1 MQKVNVDVHIW
12 NELRSNDRFGFNSL
26 LFLTMK
32 IEELKSAYE
41 AAYGKPATDM
51 FFSPGRV
58 NLIGEHTDY
67 NGGFVFP
74 CALSFGT
81 YILLAANEENTIN
94 FRSLNIDA
102 VYSLP
107 ITQLTAPLPNK
118 AWANYPLGV
127 FAQFI
132 KRGVSIPHGYDI
144 LFWGNVPAGAGL
156 SSSAA
161 MEVVTAYALNEL
173 LGTAYDLAEIAKI
186 GRAAEHEFAG
196 VMCGIMDQFA
206 SAHGKA
212 DHAIYLNCDTLDYE
226 LVPVQLDGIKVVVAN
241 THSPH
246 HLDSGSFND
255 RVRQCQLAV
264 QQINAVRPIKCL
276 AELSQADFEQVESA
290 ITDPVA
296 HRRARHVVGEVQR
309 TKDAVEAL
317 KQGNIHLFGELM
329 TQSHISLRD
338 DYEVTGPQLDAL
350 AEAAWKVEG
359 VIGSRM
365 TGGGF
370 GGCTVSLVREEAIPT
385 FIEQVGAEYTEK
397 TGLKADFYIAEIG
410 DGAHR
415 VE

>member
-1 MQKVNVDVHIW
+1 MTIDQ
-12 NELRSNDRFGFNSL
+12 
-26 LFLTMK
+26 
-32 IEELKSAYE
+32 LKSAYE
-41 AAYGKPATDM
+41 AAYQKPATDI
-51 FFSPGRV
+51 FFAPGRV

-81 YILLAANEENTIN
+81 YILLSKNDEQKIN
-94 FRSLNIDA
+94 FRSLNMEAI
-102 VYSLP
+102 YSLEL
-107 ITQLTAPLPNK
+107 TQLSEPLPNK

-132 KRGVSIPHGYDI
+132 KQGVAITQGYDI

-173 LGTAYDLAEIAKI
+173 LGTQYGLADLAKI

-212 DHAIYLNCDTLDYE
+212 DHAIYLNCDTLEYD
-226 LVPVQLDGIKVVVAN
+226 LVPVKLEGIKVVVTN

-246 HLDSGSFND
+246 KLDSGSFND

-264 QQINAVRPIKCL
+264 EQINAVRPIQYL
-276 AELSQADFEQVESA
+276 AELSQVEFEQIKDA
-290 ITDPVA
+290 ITDEIA

-317 KQGNIHLFGELM
+317 KNGDIVKFGQLM
-329 TQSHISLRD
+329 NQSHVSLRD

-350 AEAAWKVEG
+350 AEAAWKIDG
-359 VIGSRM
+359 VLGSRM

-370 GGCTVSLVREEAIPT
+370 GGCTVSLVRDEAIPT
-385 FIEQVGAEYTEK
+385 FIEKVGAEYTEK

-415 VE
+415 IN

>member
-1 MQKVNVDVHIW
+1 MTIDQ
-12 NELRSNDRFGFNSL
+12 
-26 LFLTMK
+26 
-32 IEELKSAYE
+32 LKSAYE
-41 AAYGKPATDM
+41 AAYQKSATDV
-51 FFSPGRV
+51 FFAPGRV

-81 YILLAANEENTIN
+81 YILLSKNDEQKIN
-94 FRSLNIDA
+94 FRSLNMEA
-102 VYSLP
+102 VYSLEL
-107 ITQLTAPLPNK
+107 TQLSEPLPNK

-132 KRGVSIPHGYDI
+132 KRGVAITQGYDI

-173 LGTAYDLAEIAKI
+173 LGTQYGLADLAKI

-212 DHAIYLNCDTLDYE
+212 DHAIYLNCDTLEYD
-226 LVPVQLDGIKVVVAN
+226 LVPVKLEGIKVVVTN

-246 HLDSGSFND
+246 KLDSGSFND

-264 QQINAVRPIKCL
+264 EQINAVRPIQYL
-276 AELSQADFEQVESA
+276 AELSQVEFEQIKDA
-290 ITDPVA
+290 ITDEIA

-317 KQGNIHLFGELM
+317 KNGDIVKFGQLM
-329 TQSHISLRD
+329 NQSHVSLRD
-338 DYEVTGPQLDAL
+338 DYEVTGLHLDSL
-350 AEAAWKVEG
+350 AEAAWKVDG
-359 VIGSRM
+359 VLGSRM

-385 FIEQVGAEYTEK
+385 FIEQVGKEYTEK
-397 TGLKADFYIAEIG
+397 TGLVADFYIAEIG

-415 VE
+415 VIE

>member
-1 MQKVNVDVHIW
+1 MTVDQ
-12 NELRSNDRFGFNSL
+12 
-26 LFLTMK
+26 
-32 IEELKSAYE
+32 LKSAYE
-41 AAYGKPATDM
+41 AAYQKPATDI
-51 FFSPGRV
+51 FFAPGRV

-81 YILLAANEENTIN
+81 YILLSKNEEQKIN
-94 FRSLNIDA
+94 FRSLNMEA
-102 VYSLP
+102 VYALGLDE
-107 ITQLTAPLPNK
+107 LTAPLPNK

-132 KRGVSIPHGYDI
+132 KRGISITQGYDI

-161 MEVVTAYALNEL
+161 MEVVTAYALNDL
-173 LGTAYDLAEIAKI
+173 LGTNYGLADLAKI

-212 DHAIYLNCDTLDYE
+212 DHAIYLNCDTLEYD
-226 LVPVQLDGIKVVVAN
+226 LVPVKLEGIKVIVTN

-246 HLDSGSFND
+246 KLDSGSFND

-264 QQINAVRPIKCL
+264 EQINAVCPIQYL
-276 AELSQADFEQVESA
+276 AELSQVEFEQVKDA
-290 ITDPVA
+290 ITDETA

-317 KQGNIHLFGELM
+317 KNGDIVKFGQLM
-329 TQSHISLRD
+329 NQSHVSLRD

-350 AEAAWKVEG
+350 AEAAWKIDG
-359 VIGSRM
+359 VLGSRM

-370 GGCTVSLVREEAIPT
+370 GGCTVSLVQEQAIPT
-385 FIEQVGAEYTEK
+385 FIEKVGAEYTEK
-397 TGLKADFYIAEIG
+397 TGLVADFYIAEIG

-415 VE
+415 VKG

>member
-1 MQKVNVDVHIW
+1 M
-12 NELRSNDRFGFNSL
+12 
-26 LFLTMK
+26 T
-32 IEELKSAYE
+32 IEQLKSAYE
-41 AAYGKPATDM
+41 AAYQKSATDV
-51 FFSPGRV
+51 FFAPGRV

-81 YILLAANEENTIN
+81 YILLSKNDEQKIN
-94 FRSLNIDA
+94 FRSLNMEA
-102 VYSLP
+102 VYSLELN
-107 ITQLTAPLPNK
+107 QLSEPLPNK

-132 KRGVSIPHGYDI
+132 KRGVAITQGYDI

-173 LGTAYDLAEIAKI
+173 LGTQYGLADLAKI

-212 DHAIYLNCDTLDYE
+212 DHAIYLNCDTLEYD
-226 LVPVQLDGIKVVVAN
+226 LVPVKLEGIKVVVTN

-246 HLDSGSFND
+246 KLDSGSFND

-264 QQINAVRPIKCL
+264 EQINAVRPIQYL
-276 AELSQADFEQVESA
+276 AELSQVEFEQIKDA
-290 ITDPVA
+290 ITDEIA

-317 KQGNIHLFGELM
+317 KNGDIVKFGQLM
-329 TQSHISLRD
+329 NQSHVSLRD

-350 AEAAWKVEG
+350 AEAAWKIDG
-359 VIGSRM
+359 VLGSRM

-370 GGCTVSLVREEAIPT
+370 GGCTVSLVRDEAIAT
-385 FIEQVGAEYTEK
+385 FIDKVGAEYTAK
-397 TGLKADFYIAEIG
+397 TGLTADFYIAEIG

-415 VE
+415 VC

>member
-1 MQKVNVDVHIW
+1 
-12 NELRSNDRFGFNSL
+12 
-26 LFLTMK
+26 MK
-32 IEELKSAYE
+32 LEELKSAFE
-41 AAYGKPATDM
+41 AAYHKTATDI

-81 YILLAANEENTIN
+81 YLMMAPNNELKIN
-94 FRSLNIDA
+94 FRSLNMEA
-102 VYSLP
+102 VYSLEL
-107 ITQLTAPLPNK
+107 TQLTEPLPNK

-127 FAQFI
+127 IAQFI
-132 KRGVSIPHGYDI
+132 KRGVSIEQGYDL

-161 MEVVTAYALNEL
+161 MEVVTAFAFNEL
-173 LGTAYDLAEIAKI
+173 LGTGYDRTELAKM
-186 GRAAEHEFAG
+186 GQAAEHEFAG

-206 SAHGKA
+206 SAQGKQ
-212 DHAIYLNCDTLDYE
+212 DHAIYLNCDTLAFD
-226 LVPVQLDGIKVVVAN
+226 LVPVKLEGIKVVVSN

-246 HLDSGSFND
+246 HLDSGAYND

-264 QQINAVRPIKCL
+264 QQISAVRPIKNL
-276 AELSQADFEQVESA
+276 AELSQADFEQVEHA
-290 ITDPVA
+290 ITDEVA

-317 KQGNIHLFGELM
+317 QQGNIELFGKLM

-338 DYEVTGPQLDAL
+338 DYEVTGLQLDSL

-359 VIGSRM
+359 VLGSRM

-370 GGCTVSLVREEAIPT
+370 GGCTVSLVRDEAIPT

-410 DGAHR
+410 NGAHR

>member
-1 MQKVNVDVHIW
+1 MTIDQ
-12 NELRSNDRFGFNSL
+12 
-26 LFLTMK
+26 
-32 IEELKSAYE
+32 LKSAYE
-41 AAYGKPATDM
+41 AAYQKPATDI
-51 FFSPGRV
+51 FFAPGRV

-81 YILLAANEENTIN
+81 YILLSKNYEQKIN
-94 FRSLNIDA
+94 FRSLNMEA
-102 VYSLP
+102 VYSLEL
-107 ITQLTAPLPNK
+107 TQLSEPLPNK

-132 KRGVSIPHGYDI
+132 KRGVAITQGYDI

-161 MEVVTAYALNEL
+161 MEVVTAYALNDL
-173 LGTAYDLAEIAKI
+173 LGTNYGLADLAKI

-206 SAHGKA
+206 SAHGKV
-212 DHAIYLNCDTLDYE
+212 DHAIYLNCDTLEYD
-226 LVPVQLDGIKVVVAN
+226 LVPVKLDGIKVVVTN

-246 HLDSGSFND
+246 KLDSGSFND

-264 QQINAVRPIKCL
+264 EQINSVRPIQYL
-276 AELSQADFEQVESA
+276 AELSQVDFDQVEHA
-290 ITDPVA
+290 ITDEVA

-317 KQGNIHLFGELM
+317 KNGDIVKFGQLM
-329 TQSHISLRD
+329 NQSHVSLRD

-350 AEAAWKVEG
+350 AEAAWKIDG
-359 VIGSRM
+359 VLGSRM

-370 GGCTVSLVREEAIPT
+370 GGCTVSLVREEAIPA
-385 FIEQVGAEYTEK
+385 FIEKVGAEYTEK
-397 TGLKADFYIAEIG
+397 TGLTADFYIAEIG

-415 VE
+415 VK